1 MKKLISGLA
10 VCLLLAGC
18 TSAPKETGEPTPT
31 PSTEKKTT
39 LRVGTSSGYDP
50 YELVD
55 AKGKLIG
62 FDIELMDAIAAKL
75 NYEIEWTD
83 MDFNALVSSVDTGL
97 VDVAAAGLSP
107 DAERAKVVDFS
118 MSYYTAD
125 ENTTN
130 YILTLADGG
139 IKSVD
144 DIQGKKVGVQ
154 IGTIQESTVNEIKDE
169 YELTVDPRTKYA
181 DLVQEIKI
189 GGIDFMVCEKAVS
202 DGFIG
207 VNSELTAF
215 PLGVGTES
223 SGNAL
228 AFKKGSPL
236 KAEFDAVI
244 QEMSDSGELAKLIEK
259 WFTSKAE

>member
-10 VCLLLAGC
+10 VCLLLTGC
-18 TSAPKETGEPTPT
+18 TSAPKETDQPTT
-31 PSTEKKTT
+31 PSNEEKKT

-75 NYEIEWTD
+75 NYDIEWTD

-130 YILTLADGG
+130 YILTLADGEVKTVED
-139 IKSVD
+139 IK
-144 DIQGKKVGVQ
+144 GKTVGVQ
-154 IGTIQESTVNEIKDE
+154 IGTIQESTVNEIKAE
-169 YELTVDPRTKYA
+169 YELEVDPRTKYA

-189 GGIDFMVCEKAVS
+189 GGVDLMVCEKAVA
-202 DGFIG
+202 DGFIE
-207 VNSELTAF
+207 VNPQLVAF
-215 PLGVGTES
+215 PLGIGTES

-228 AFKKGSPL
+228 AFKKDSPL

-244 QEMSDSGELAKLIEK
+244 QEMSDSGELGKLIEK
-259 WFTSKAE
+259 WFTTVAE